1 MKIKTLVLVAVLF
14 SAIFLTCLC
23 TGEMVE
29 IAGMQIPLIE
39 DAVPAKRAEAQT
51 TDAKILVYTVDKPL
65 SEVIKFYESFFAEN
79 NFLLIG
85 GKQGGAFNASV
96 KKGET
101 MFTLMIYSQNNQ
113 TIIQFIW

>member
-14 SAIFLTCLC
+14 SLIFLTCLYAQE
-23 TGEMVE
+23 TIEISGTQIPV
-29 IAGMQIPLIE
+29 IAG
-39 DAVPAKRAEAQT
+39 AVPTEAGEAQT
-51 TDAKILVYTVDKPL
+51 TNAQIAAYAVDKPL

-85 GKQGGAFNASV
+85 GKQGGVFNASV
-96 KKGET
+96 KKGKT